1 MEPYN
6 VKGKTSLGSQLVK
19 CSVCGLEQ
27 TKQGI
32 GAHLRLAHGITKTNK
47 QKPLESEIKRWYD
60 SSPMAAPFALAEFL
74 LKMFNNDDKKLIK
87 TIKEVKKQQDQD

>member
-1 MEPYN
+1 MEARTIHSTQS
-6 VKGKTSLGSQLVK
+6 KLAK

-32 GAHLRLAHGITKTNK
+32 GAHMRLAHGLNKLNK
-47 QKPLESEIKRWYD
+47 QKPVESAIKHWYD
-60 SSPMAAPFALAEFL
+60 SSPFEAPFALAEFI

-87 TIKEVKKQQDQD
+87 TIKEVKKQQDED